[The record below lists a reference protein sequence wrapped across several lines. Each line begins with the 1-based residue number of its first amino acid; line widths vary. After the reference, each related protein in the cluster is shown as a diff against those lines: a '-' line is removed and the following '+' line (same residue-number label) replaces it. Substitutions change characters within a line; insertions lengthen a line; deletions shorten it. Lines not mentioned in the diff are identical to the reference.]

1 MKREVS
7 EEGGTE
13 EGSLLSGMTLR
24 WDDLKWEDSKEG
36 GPWGRRTLSRE
47 VSEVEGL

>member
-1 MKREVS
+1 
-7 EEGGTE
+7 
-13 EGSLLSGMTLR
+13 MTLR

-36 GPWGRRTLSRE
+36 GPWGRRTLRWE